1 MGIPKG
7 FFPLQDTGFIL
18 GTSEAAADVSYP
30 SMIEKHQALAK
41 IIEADPAVRAFSHSV
56 GVTGSNQTI
65 ANGRVWIA
73 LKPRGERDVS
83 ASRAPSTSTCSRAT
97 TAWR

>member
-1 MGIPKG
+1 YEKGLDHALAHQRLTLGVFGLTLALAVAGYVGIPKG

-56 GVTGSNQTI
+56 
-65 ANGRVWIA
+65 
-73 LKPRGERDVS
+73 
-83 ASRAPSTSTCSRAT
+83 
-97 TAWR
+97 

>member
-1 MGIPKG
+1 YEKGLDRALAHQRLTLGVFGLTLALAVVGYVAIPKG

-18 GTSEAAADVSYP
+18 GTTEAAADVSYP
-30 SMIEKHQALAK
+30 SMIDKHLALAK

-65 ANGRVWIA
+65 ANGRF
-73 LKPRGERDVS
+73 
-83 ASRAPSTSTCSRAT
+83 
-97 TAWR
+97 